1 MDERRYI
8 SRNQILGRLAG
19 LVAVIFLFSCGGTQQ
34 PKSEGTTVQ
43 DEVLETPPAKRLLG
57 YWDEFDFK
65 GGAVQLSPDDT
76 EQKFVDFIAMFPSVP
91 DTVIGVAVG
100 GMLEK
105 ASANPET
112 FSYFLG
118 QYDHYLYDPNSP
130 MRNEGYYEQVLR
142 YLVKDANL
150 PDTAQIKYQ
159 TQLDMVRLN
168 QVGMAATDFDYLGK
182 DGQNHRMYEG
192 AKNYKMLVFYD
203 PTCTHCAAII
213 QDLAQTP
220 AVNNCIKNGFLDI
233 VAISLLPDKESW
245 IGYQSHI
252 PADWIDGWDEKGAVI
267 QEGLYNIRAYPTI
280 FLLDKSNK
288 VLLKDAPIDVIL
300 RYLVKQ
306 VSHQ

>member
-1 MDERRYI
+1 MDGRRYI
-8 SRNQILGRLAG
+8 GKYPSIGRLMG
-19 LVAVIFLFSCGGTQQ
+19 LVSVIFLLSCGGTQQ
-34 PKSEGTTVQ
+34 SKSEDSAIQ
-43 DEVLETPPAKRLLG
+43 DEVLETAPAKRLLS
-57 YWDEFDFK
+57 YWDGFNFEI
-65 GGAVQLSPDDT
+65 GAAQLPPDDT

-91 DTVIGVAVG
+91 DTVVRVAVQD
-100 GMLEK
+100 MLAK

-182 DGQNHRMYEG
+182 DGQDHRMYEG

-252 PADWIDGWDEKGAVI
+252 PDSWVNGWDEKGAVI

-280 FLLDKSNK
+280 FLLDKNNK
-288 VLLKDAPIDVIL
+288 VLLKDAPIEVTL

-306 VSHQ
+306 GSHH